1 MTELDEIMK
10 EFDRKLGYA
19 KPKTNFSNE
28 LENTHNGD
36 IDQML
41 YNCSKEGELE
51 KVKWCLD
58 NGANVHA
65 KGDYALK
72 LASFNGHTEVMELL
86 RRYM

>member
-1 MTELDEIMK
+1 MNQELQNILYELDV
-10 EFDRKLGYA
+10 KLGYA
-19 KPKTNFSNE
+19 KPNFSNE